1 LRAIP
6 WVFSWSQARF
16 FLPGWYGVG
25 SALEQLEAQRTDE
38 FAQLSSHLYTWAPL
52 HYALSNAA
60 TCIAAADL
68 DVMRAYAALVADD
81 GGRTRI
87 LAQITEEFDRTTR
100 MIERVYQG
108 TLAERRPNIHATVQM
123 RKEPLRVLHE
133 QQIAL
138 LREWRDAR
146 RRGDDA
152 AATALLPSLLLTVNA
167 IASGLGATG

>member
-1 LRAIP
+1 L
-6 WVFSWSQARF
+6 QAEC
-16 FLPGWYGVG
+16 P
-25 SALEQLEAQRTDE
+25 DE
-38 FAQLSSHLYTWAPL
+38 FKQVSSHLYTWAPL

-68 DVMRAYAALVADD
+68 DVMRAYAALVTDEAC
-81 GGRTRI
+81 RTRI

-100 MIERVYQG
+100 MLERVYRG

-123 RKEPLRVLHE
+123 RKEPLRVLHD

-138 LREWRDAR
+138 VREWRDAR
-146 RRGDDA
+146 RRDDDA